1 MTSHHVRYVPY
12 LTPLRVQQKTLRVQ
26 HDFPACAV
34 KFSACADVFLQKVP
48 GILKDIDFMCAELWG
63 LRVRLRVR
71 SAVL

>member
-1 MTSHHVRYVPY
+1 MRYVPD

-26 HDFPACAV
+26 RDFHACAV

-48 GILKDIDFMCAELWG
+48 GIPKSLDFACAELWG
-63 LRVRLRVR
+63 LRVRQRVR